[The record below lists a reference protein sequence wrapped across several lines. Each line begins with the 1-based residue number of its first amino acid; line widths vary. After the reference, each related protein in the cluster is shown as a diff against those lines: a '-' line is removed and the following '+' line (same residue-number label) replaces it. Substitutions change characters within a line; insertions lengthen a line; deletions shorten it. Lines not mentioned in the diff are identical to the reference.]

1 MNANGVP
8 SSNAE
13 LVNEPV
19 NEEYSWEVVGGEKT
33 RTTKKEIN
41 TERKNLRQY
50 VPRTRTRLPKNQQV
64 VQKQSRATQQ
74 IKNKQQHQEHQ

>member
-64 VQKQSRATQQ
+64 VQKQSRA
-74 IKNKQQHQEHQ
+74 KQQHQEHQ